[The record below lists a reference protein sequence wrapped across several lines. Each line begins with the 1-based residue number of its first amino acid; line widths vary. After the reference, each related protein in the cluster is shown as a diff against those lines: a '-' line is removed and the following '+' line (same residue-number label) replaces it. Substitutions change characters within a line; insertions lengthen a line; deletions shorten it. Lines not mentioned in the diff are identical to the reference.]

1 MSDAR
6 TEWEKQL
13 PTEIAYWNAVIGGTY
28 NNKERVDAFQKRVRG
43 DYDFPAHLR
52 RLLPQEPAGTYRI
65 LDVGAGPHTVIGLNG
80 APQALEIAAVDP
92 LAEEYAKLMA
102 NHGVTP
108 SVPTTKGT
116 AEGVAQMF
124 PANAFDI
131 VYSRN
136 ALDHSF
142 DPLTALRGMAHVCR
156 PGGTVYL
163 EGTVNE
169 GVSQNYQGLHFW
181 NFMPVDNDL
190 VIWNRAAAHS
200 VSRMLGDQV
209 KVNAKS
215 HEGRWYQV
223 TMRKMSA

>member
-1 MSDAR
+1 MTDAKA
-6 TEWEKQL
+6 EWEKQL
-13 PTEIAYWNAVIGGTY
+13 PTEIAYWDAVIGGTL

-43 DYDFPAHLR
+43 SYDFPPHLR
-52 RLLPQEPAGTYRI
+52 RLLPQAQSGGYRI
-65 LDVGAGPHTVIGLNG
+65 LDVGAGPHTVIGLVG
-80 APQALEIAAVDP
+80 APPELEIAAVDP
-92 LAEEYAKLMA
+92 LAEEYARLMS

-108 SVPTTKGT
+108 SVPTRKGT
-116 AEGVAQMF
+116 AEDVAQMF
-124 PANAFDI
+124 AANSFDI

-169 GVSQNYQGLHFW
+169 GVSQGYQGLHFW
-181 NFMPVDNDL
+181 NFMPVDTDL
-190 VIWNRAAAHS
+190 VVWNKTTAHS
-200 VSRMLGDQV
+200 VGRMLGEQV
-209 KVNAKS
+209 KVNAKA

-223 TMRKMSA
+223 TIRKVNA